1 MGARLRGFAR
11 GKIMEGEPMTLHHRR
26 FLCLVAATAA
36 LSIVPAFAQSQTY
49 PTRTVRVIV
58 PLSAGS
64 ATDFLT
70 RQIAQKMS
78 EDWGQPVVVENH
90 PGAGITLGADM
101 VAKSAPDGYTL
112 LVTSASFA
120 ASAAIYSKLPYDPL
134 KDFAPVAQI
143 ATAPFVLVA
152 SPSLRAKSVT
162 ELVALAKGK
171 PGEIKYGSAG
181 IGTSSH
187 FAAEQFKLASGINI
201 AHVPYKGPA
210 QALADLAP
218 GHVDISWAPLLLA
231 LPYIKEGKLQAL
243 GVTTLQRSP
252 MLLDVPTIAE
262 AGLPGYEYQDWWG
275 VFAPAGT
282 PPAVTNRISKQIAR
296 AVELPDIAKQ
306 LLSKGVEAR
315 ASKPDDF
322 TGFVR
327 TNVETV
333 RQVAKS
339 AGIQPQ

>member
-1 MGARLRGFAR
+1 
-11 GKIMEGEPMTLHHRR
+11 
-26 FLCLVAATAA
+26 
-36 LSIVPAFAQSQTY
+36 
-49 PTRTVRVIV
+49 
-58 PLSAGS
+58 
-64 ATDFLT
+64 
-70 RQIAQKMS
+70 
-78 EDWGQPVVVENH
+78 
-90 PGAGITLGADM
+90 
-101 VAKSAPDGYTL
+101 
-112 LVTSASFA
+112 
-120 ASAAIYSKLPYDPL
+120 
-134 KDFAPVAQI
+134 
-143 ATAPFVLVA
+143 
-152 SPSLRAKSVT
+152 VT